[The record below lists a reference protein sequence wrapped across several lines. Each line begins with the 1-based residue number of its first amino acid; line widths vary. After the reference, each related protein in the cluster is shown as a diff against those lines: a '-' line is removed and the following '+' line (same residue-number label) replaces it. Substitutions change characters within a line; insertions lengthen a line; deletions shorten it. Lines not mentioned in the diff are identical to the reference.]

1 MGRLT
6 FDIPDSAHQVL
17 KVLAANQGVTI
28 KEFVFSRIAGEIE
41 QAGGG
46 ESRLRT
52 EMEQWEKTRG
62 KLRLQRDGQDFRDL
76 NHEGH
81 KW

>member
-28 KEFVFSRIAGEIE
+28 REFVFSRIAGEIE
-41 QAGGG
+41 QAGGS
-46 ESRLRT
+46 ESRLQA

-62 KLRLQRDGQDFRDL
+62 ELQLKRNGRSLRDVV
-76 NHEGH
+76 HEGH

>member
-6 FDIPDSAHQVL
+6 FDIPDSAHQTL

-28 KEFVFSRIAGEIE
+28 RDFVFSRIAGEIE

-46 ESRLRT
+46 ENRLT
-52 EMEQWEKTRG
+52 SEMEQWEKIRG
-62 KLRLQRDGQDFRDL
+62 GLRLQRDGLSFRDL
-76 NHEGH
+76 IHDGH